1 MFSIKHL
8 AVNELM
14 LNEMISSTIAR
25 YTTLFGAIVLMSFV
39 SSTFSDEKKALNET
53 KIIYLIRHA
62 EKEKGHTNNPNLT
75 EKGRLRATN
84 LAKMLKSK
92 NIEIIYSTQY
102 ARTMQT
108 ASPLAKEL
116 GLTIQNYDPRKLKE
130 FSESL
135 LAKQV
140 NMLIVGHSNTTP
152 FLVKLLGGNAGDKI
166 NESEYNRVYKLQ
178 INENTIETEL
188 LRSSSL

>member
-1 MFSIKHL
+1 
-8 AVNELM
+8 
-14 LNEMISSTIAR
+14 MISSTITRHIA
-25 YTTLFGAIVLMSFV
+25 LFAVIVINLSFV
-39 SSTFSDEKKALNET
+39 SNTYANEINT
-53 KIIYLIRHA
+53 LKVIKTIYLIRHA
-62 EKEKGHTNNPNLT
+62 EKEKGHSNNPDLT
-75 EKGRLRATN
+75 EKGRSRANN
-84 LAKMLKSK
+84 LAEMLKNK

-135 LAKQV
+135 IAKQG
-140 NMLIVGHSNTTP
+140 NILIVGHSNTTP
-152 FLVKLLGGNAGDKI
+152 TLVQLLGGNAGDKI
-166 NESEYNRVYKLQ
+166 NESEYNRVYKLI
-178 INENTIETEL
+178 INETEVVTEL